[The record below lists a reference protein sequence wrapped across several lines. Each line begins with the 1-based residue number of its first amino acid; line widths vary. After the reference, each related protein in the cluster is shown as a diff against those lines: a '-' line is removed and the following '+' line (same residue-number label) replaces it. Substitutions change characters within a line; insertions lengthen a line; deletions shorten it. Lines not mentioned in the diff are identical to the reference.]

1 MGDFLRFRYERLLE
15 NHITEEKAMEAA
27 EYFEVLNIPSK
38 SLESNF
44 YEGCINISHPK
55 RTESYEWHIT
65 FVCLRE
71 TFA

>member
-27 EYFEVLNIPSK
+27 EYFEVLNIPHK
-38 SLESNF
+38 FLELNF
-44 YEGCINISHPK
+44 HERCINISHPK
-55 RTESYEWHIT
+55 RTESDEWYIA

-71 TFA
+71 TFV